1 LTALGNVASV
11 SRFLVLWDVDFTLV
25 NTSGVGYEL
34 YQLAF
39 TELYGREP
47 PAAVA
52 QANMAG
58 RTDRAIVLDVL
69 ARCGIPDPPA
79 EVAGFEA
86 ALSRH
91 APSLA
96 EAVLAKGIALP
107 GAVTAL
113 AALAASGSVLQ
124 SLLTGNV
131 RAMAEVKLAAFG
143 LTAHLDLDI
152 GAYGNESDVRADLVT
167 LARDRAR
174 AAYGQDFGGR
184 ATVLIGDTPLDVEAA
199 LVNDARAVGVA
210 TGRSTTAELA
220 AAGADAVLADLTDT
234 EQLVAAVL
242 GADRGSKD
250 AYQPRPA

>member
-1 LTALGNVASV
+1 MSTFAPNT
-11 SRFLVLWDVDFTLV
+11 LVLWDVDFTLV
-25 NTSGVGYEL
+25 NTRGVGWQL

-39 TELYGREP
+39 TELYGRELP
-47 PAAVA
+47 EAAVN
-52 QANMAG
+52 ANMAG

-69 ARCGIPDPPA
+69 AQCGIPDPPGH
-79 EVAGFEA
+79 VARFEA

-96 EAVLAKGIALP
+96 DAVVAKGFALP
-107 GAVTAL
+107 GAAAAL
-113 AALAASGSVLQ
+113 AALAVSGSALQ

-131 RAMAEVKLAAFG
+131 RPRAEVKTAAFG

-167 LARDRAR
+167 LARDRA
-174 AAYGQDFGGR
+174 AASYGHDYAGA

-199 LVNDARAVGVA
+199 LATGARAVGVA

-220 AAGADAVLADLTDT
+220 AAGADAVLTDLTDT
-234 EQLVAAVL
+234 GQVVAAVL
-242 GADRGSKD
+242 GADLD